1 MSNPIYIRP
10 IDIPDALLVMNWE
23 NNPANWDASDNK
35 SEYQLF
41 DIVRM
46 IEENQNIDRAKQGRW
61 IICDSKTDKQLGTV
75 DLFDIDFENKES
87 FVGILVAD
95 KENRKKGFGNLA
107 LDLLEEEAVKLGL
120 DRLKCV
126 VHPGKKAS
134 IQLFEKREFVKIG
147 ETEKQFLNEG
157 VYLEASI
164 YEKWVK
170 K

>member
-61 IICDSKTDKQLGTV
+61 IICDSTTDKQLGTV

-126 VHPGKKAS
+126 VHPENKAS

-147 ETEKQFLNEG
+147 ETEKPFLNEG